1 VNISW
6 LNATRAHDLLFQL
19 VGRDAL
25 IGSNSDVET
34 SLLVHHHRLSWLTLT
49 LTTSFTTFTTTLGL
63 LTTTTPA
70 SSVALFLIALSVKPF
85 ASIVERVLAVR
96 TSSTSIIAI
105 PTITAVITITTVI
118 TVPAVITTATSLA
131 ATAPIVY
138 TTTIA
143 AITISILTIEVWL
156 TYIVLILILKLRPL
170 LAYWI
175 NRRLKSWDYRKC
187 VA

>member
-1 VNISW
+1 
-6 LNATRAHDLLFQL
+6 
-19 VGRDAL
+19 
-25 IGSNSDVET
+25 
-34 SLLVHHHRLSWLTLT
+34 
-49 LTTSFTTFTTTLGL
+49 
-63 LTTTTPA
+63 
-70 SSVALFLIALSVKPF
+70 
-85 ASIVERVLAVR
+85 VR